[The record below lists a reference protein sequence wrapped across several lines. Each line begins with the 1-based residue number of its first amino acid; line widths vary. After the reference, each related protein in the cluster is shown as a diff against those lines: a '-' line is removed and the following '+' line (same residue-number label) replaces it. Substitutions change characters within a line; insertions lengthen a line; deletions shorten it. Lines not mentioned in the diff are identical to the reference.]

1 MAVNYKILGQA
12 APQSTTVDL
21 YTTPANTQA
30 LISTL
35 VVCNRGNSATSFRVA
50 ARKNGATLATQ
61 HYINYDVPI
70 AANDSINL
78 TLGIS
83 LAATDVLT
91 VTGNNDF
98 LSFTAFGSEI
108 TAA

>member
-1 MAVNYKILGQA
+1 MAVEYKILGQA
-12 APQSTTVDL
+12 APQNETVSL
-21 YTTPANTQA
+21 YTVPAATQA
-30 LISTL
+30 IVSTL
-35 VVCNRGNSATSFRVA
+35 VICNRGGSATSFRVA
-50 ARKNGATLATQ
+50 ARKNGATLANQ

-83 LAATDVLT
+83 LGAGDILT

-108 TAA
+108 TG